1 MNNHQQ
7 PQFGSGGPMAQPES
21 YGNPNAMMG
30 SNQQPRMGTLPP
42 MIGPPNSGPL
52 GPMQD
57 VMSLQ
62 ELQRHA
68 TAVVAFGNVYPLI
81 AGTNLHMSIAA
92 GEKAVKEVLL
102 REFC

>member
-1 MNNHQQ
+1 MGPPRDGFVN
-7 PQFGSGGPMAQPES
+7 SGGMGAPGGQL
-21 YGNPNAMMG
+21 GN
-30 SNQQPRMGTLPP
+30 RMGPSGG
-42 MIGPPNSGPL
+42 ISGPPNSGPL

-92 GEKAVKEVLL
+92 GEGAVKEVLL